1 MITLTAIAFHSICI
15 RKVTNASE
23 SSQKQRWIGSQSR
36 TKRNLQAP
44 ELRDEVCTSSRA
56 RKSTQAPELRN
67 FLRERERE
75 RLRKLQSGAE
85 PATAASSVISLLHA
99 RGTISSNTCASHKAA
114 QSGRGTG
121 GIEHRNASFRAA
133 QTPTAERARAEN
145 RWETARRIAQNGSL
159 C

>member
-1 MITLTAIAFHSICI
+1 MRFAQVPEFG
-15 RKVTNASE
+15 N
-23 SSQKQRWIGSQSR
+23 Q
-36 TKRNLQAP
+36 RNLQSCAISC
-44 ELRDEVCTSSRA
+44 V
-56 RKSTQAPELRN
+56 
-67 FLRERERE
+67 RERE

-99 RGTISSNTCASHKAA
+99 RGTISSNTCASYRAA

-145 RWETARRIAQNGSL
+145 RWKTARRIAQNDSL